1 MSLTEAQRLSDSAA
15 PAPGFFSVFSL
26 FFGISA
32 LTIGGGY
39 VMVPVIQRAV
49 EKKGWLHEAEFYD
62 IFAAAQSVP
71 GPMALNAA
79 TFVGGRVAGIK
90 GFIAG
95 AAGILLPPFIA
106 ILLVSSLIGAAGEH
120 PLLRGFLDGAFAV
133 VPGLVAALGLNMV
146 RKRAWKKR
154 RALLTLLGSAA
165 LILAG
170 PWAVPVF
177 FAIIALSRL
186 AEGRGA

>member
-1 MSLTEAQRLSDSAA
+1 
-15 PAPGFFSVFSL
+15 VFSL

-49 EKKGWLHEAEFYD
+49 EKKGWLPEAEFYD
-62 IFAAAQSVP
+62 LFAAAQSVP

-79 TFVGGRVAGIK
+79 TFVGGRVAGLK

-95 AAGILLPPFIA
+95 ATGILLPPFTA
-106 ILLVSSLIGAAGEH
+106 ILLVSSLVGAAGEH

-146 RKRAWKKR
+146 RKRRWKKR

-177 FAIIALSRL
+177 FIVIVVSRL